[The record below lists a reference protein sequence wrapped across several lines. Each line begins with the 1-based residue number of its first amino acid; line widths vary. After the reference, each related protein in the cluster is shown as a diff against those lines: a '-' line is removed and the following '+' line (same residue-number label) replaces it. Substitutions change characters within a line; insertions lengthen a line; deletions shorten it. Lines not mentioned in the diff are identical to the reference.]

1 MNTFFSIIKKEMIYI
16 LRDKRT
22 IVLAVLS
29 PIIFICAYG
38 YCAISILNGSDS
50 TAVGVKIVKYILTM
64 ILTVLMF
71 LSVLTGALEIGV
83 GEKERGTLYSI
94 LKTGVN
100 LKLIILGKYVTLLLQ
115 GIISLIILNLNI
127 FILSLFSGNVFSI
140 LIKSGDFNYYI
151 FRVNS
156 VLLLYIMFVCAVELL
171 ISFTVK
177 SFKEGQV
184 LSFPIMFILLVPF
197 YYVLTSN
204 FNIYGEYYYIIPFF
218 NISVLFNDIVNLNLT
233 LKNFLIFFMSNCVIM
248 YMIIKVIFC
257 ILNKESVIVR
267 R

>member
-1 MNTFFSIIKKEMIYI
+1 MNTFLSIIKKEMIYI

-38 YCAISILNGSDS
+38 YCAISILNGSDN
-50 TAVGVKIVKYILTM
+50 AVVGIRIVKYILTM
-64 ILTVLMF
+64 ILTMLMF

-83 GEKERGTLYSI
+83 GEKERETLYSL

-100 LKLIILGKYVTLLLQ
+100 LKLIILGKYATLLFQ

-151 FRVNS
+151 MRVSS
-156 VLLLYIMFVCAVELL
+156 VLLLCIMFFCAVELL
-171 ISFTVK
+171 ISFSVK

-184 LSFPIMFILLVPF
+184 LSFPIMFILLAPF
-197 YYVLTSN
+197 YYTLASN
-204 FNIYGEYYYIIPFF
+204 LNIYDGYYYIIPFL
-218 NISVLFNDIVNLNLT
+218 NISVIFNDIVNSNLM
-233 LKNFLIFFMSNCVIM
+233 LKNFLMFFVSNCVII
-248 YMIIKVIFC
+248 YIIIRVIFG

>member
-38 YCAISILNGSDS
+38 YYAVSILNSSNNVVMGI
-50 TAVGVKIVKYILTM
+50 KIVKYILTM

-83 GEKERGTLYSI
+83 GEKERGTLYSL

-100 LKLIILGKYVTLLLQ
+100 LKLIILGKYTTLLLQ
-115 GIISLIILNLNI
+115 GIISLIILNLNM
-127 FILSLFSGNVFSI
+127 FILSLFSGNVFNI
-140 LIKSGDFNYYI
+140 LIKNGDFTYYTM
-151 FRVNS
+151 RVNI
-156 VLLLYIMFVCAVELL
+156 VLLLCVMFFCSIELL
-171 ISFTVK
+171 ISFSVK

-184 LSFPIMFILLVPF
+184 LSFPIIFILLAPF
-197 YYVLTSN
+197 YYALTFN
-204 FNIYGEYYYIIPFF
+204 FNIHGGYYYIIPFF
-218 NISVLFNDIVNLNLT
+218 NISVIFNDIINSDLMI
-233 LKNFLIFFMSNCVIM
+233 KNFLVFLISNCAVMYVMIRVILG
-248 YMIIKVIFC
+248 V
-257 ILNKESVIVR
+257 LNKESVIVR